1 MAKKSEAPIRDEL
14 KIPSG
19 MPSSFVPT
27 ADQGLTSAQAQE
39 RKNRGEGN
47 AAKTDPGKT
56 TGQVIRGH
64 VFTLFNLLNVSLA
77 VCLALVGSW
86 RNMTFMGVVISNTL
100 IGIIQEMRSRA
111 TIRKLQLLNMP
122 SCHVLRDG
130 KDVVC
135 RADELVKDDLIILHG
150 GDQVPADAIVRSG
163 VGAVNESLLTGESNA
178 IGKGEND
185 WLMSGSYLT
194 EGRLVA
200 QLVHVGDE
208 SYINRLSG
216 EARAIK
222 PPQS

>member
-1 MAKKSEAPIRDEL
+1 MARKTEPATRDEL
-14 KIPSG
+14 LIPSG
-19 MPSSFVPT
+19 MPEDFIPT
-27 ADQGLTSAQAQE
+27 AGTGLTAAEVEQRRSDG
-39 RKNRGEGN
+39 RSN
-47 AAKTDPGKT
+47 AATADPGKT

-64 VFTLFNLLNVSLA
+64 VFTLFNLLNVVLA

-111 TIRKLQLLNMP
+111 TIRRLQLLNMP

-130 KDVVC
+130 RDSVC
-135 RADELVKDDLIILHG
+135 RADELVRDDLIILHG
-150 GDQVPADAIVRSG
+150 GDQVPADAIVRE
-163 VGAVNESLLTGESNA
+163 GAGSANESLLTGESDA
-178 IGKGEND
+178 VSKREDD

-200 QLVHVGDE
+200 QLVRVGND

-216 EARAIK
+216 EARAIR